1 MIRAIWK
8 ERQDAFQAL
17 SYRYRYREHPDLHG
31 FRIRAEENYLAAMI
45 SELPQARVSLDQALK
60 ASEGEGN
67 PISAEYDI
75 EDGGLQI
82 SVYAKRGDQFSEVI
96 VDPNS
101 GSIIK
106 TKPLTD
112 PKEINEAEAQS
123 EAMARAKFP
132 LQTALGAALSANSG
146 YRALS
151 VIPMLGDD
159 EAVAAI
165 TLINSEG
172 IKTVTER
179 LE

>member
-1 MIRAIWK
+1 MVFKRFVIMIAAAGILIYTGS
-8 ERQDAFQAL
+8 A
-17 SYRYRYREHPDLHG
+17 SC
-31 FRIRAEENYLAAMI
+31 AEENYLAAMI
-45 SELPQARVSLDQALK
+45 RELPQASVSLDQALK

-67 PISAEYDI
+67 PISAEYDV

-106 TKPLTD
+106 TKLLTD

-123 EAMARAKFP
+123 EAIAKAKFP
-132 LQTALGAALSANSG
+132 LEAALGAALNANSS
-146 YRALS
+146 YRAVS

-165 TLINSEG
+165 TLMNGEG
-172 IKTVTER
+172 IKTVMER